1 MPVAGGGG
9 GLDRAW
15 DATRAEV
22 QSGWARAGLNGP
34 LVQQLGWVKLT
45 RVFPS

>member
-9 GLDRAW
+9 GLVIAW

-22 QSGWARAGLNGP
+22 QSRWARVGLNRP
-34 LVQQLGWVKLT
+34 IVQQLGWVKLT